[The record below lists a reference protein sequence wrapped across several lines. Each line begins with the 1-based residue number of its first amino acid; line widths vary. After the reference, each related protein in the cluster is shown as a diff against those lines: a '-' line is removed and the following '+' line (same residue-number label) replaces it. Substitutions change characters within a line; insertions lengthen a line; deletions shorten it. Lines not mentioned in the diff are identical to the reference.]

1 MDVSELLD
9 FKRGVSHRRGDND
22 GTEPTMGDSALLRCC
37 SNKTHARQSDS
48 LGSYQTKKCFLL
60 NKTLLY
66 LDNNSKGTRT

>member
-22 GTEPTMGDSALLRCC
+22 GTEPTMGDSAELRCC

-48 LGSYQTKKCFLL
+48 LS
-60 NKTLLY
+60 N
-66 LDNNSKGTRT
+66 